1 MLLHEADEQH
11 HLRVKISQQIV
22 TGRGREGVLRS
33 LTYHVMLISGTLI
46 SRVLGCLLLATLA
59 APEHAL
65 MHGIVRIDSLNQ
77 RIKG

>member
-1 MLLHEADEQH
+1 
-11 HLRVKISQQIV
+11 
-22 TGRGREGVLRS
+22 
-33 LTYHVMLISGTLI
+33 MLISGTLI